1 MIDLVQVVS
10 VTKKGQAT
18 IPKKLRKKYGIKNK
32 VLIEEDEKGII
43 LKPLPS
49 PDEDFGSLKSA
60 LKGKSAKELLE
71 EARKEETAKDKE
83 WVNVPE
89 RLTFDSEAILAF
101 YLGEKGGEVVRD
113 SIEKIQNG
121 AAEGYIN
128 ILNLTEIYYILNRV
142 DPKVA
147 EEKQRN
153 LRLYGL
159 KIVPIEDDGLWREA
173 ARIKSKHSLSLAD
186 AFAVATAEDS
196 KIQACG
202 GQRQRI

>member
-1 MIDLVQVVS
+1 V
-10 VTKKGQAT
+10 GNA
-18 IPKKLRKKYGIKNK
+18 
-32 VLIEEDEKGII
+32 
-43 LKPLPS
+43 
-49 PDEDFGSLKSA
+49 
-60 LKGKSAKELLE
+60 
-71 EARKEETAKDKE
+71 
-83 WVNVPE
+83 PE

-113 SIEKIQNG
+113 SLEKIQGG

-128 ILNLTEIYYILNRV
+128 VLNLTEIYYILNRV

-159 KIVPIEDDGLWREA
+159 KIVPIEDDDLWREA

-186 AFAVATAEDS
+186 AFAVATAETLKS
-196 KIQACG
+196 KLVVGRDKEFRELNIQLLKI
-202 GQRQRI
+202 RD